1 MDDSKIFMF
10 PDGGTRQTSN
20 DVNSLLPLLMCNGGF
35 GGGNWIWIIFL
46 FFLYPLM
53 RNGGLFGN
61 MGQNCGSCL
70 GPLANMVNNNDG
82 RDLIM
87 QAINGNGSAVQRL
100 ATMFGIKADMIQ
112 SAICQVNNSVAQ
124 VGCKIDSSTGA
135 LLNAGTQNTMG
146 AAGIMVINFNAATTT
161 ATGFEIMVN
170 NNTLPLLASNGEALT
185 ALTAGLH
192 IIVFDK
198 QNNKLQLIV

>member
-1 MDDSKIFMF
+1 MDDSKVFMF

-61 MGQNCGSCL
+61 
-70 GPLANMVNNNDG
+70 
-82 RDLIM
+82 
-87 QAINGNGSAVQRL
+87 
-100 ATMFGIKADMIQ
+100 
-112 SAICQVNNSVAQ
+112 
-124 VGCKIDSSTGA
+124 
-135 LLNAGTQNTMG
+135 
-146 AAGIMVINFNAATTT
+146 
-161 ATGFEIMVN
+161 
-170 NNTLPLLASNGEALT
+170 NGEALT

>member
-1 MDDSKIFMF
+1 MDDSKVFMF
-10 PDGGTRQTSN
+10 PDGGTRQTSS
-20 DVNSLLPLLMCNGGF
+20 DANSLLPLLMCNGGF
-35 GGGNWIWIIFL
+35 GGGNWVWIIFL

-61 MGQNCGSCL
+61 MGQNSG
-70 GPLANMVNNNDG
+70 GIPLVAAT
-82 RDLIM
+82 
-87 QAINGNGSAVQRL
+87 QTTAGSAT
-100 ATMFGIKADMIQ
+100 A
-112 SAICQVNNSVAQ
+112 
-124 VGCKIDSSTGA
+124 
-135 LLNAGTQNTMG
+135 NAVFSMPNHTFRAMG
-146 AAGIMVINFNAATTT
+146 VAGIMVINFNAATTT

-170 NNTLPLLASNGEALT
+170 NITLPLLASNGEALT